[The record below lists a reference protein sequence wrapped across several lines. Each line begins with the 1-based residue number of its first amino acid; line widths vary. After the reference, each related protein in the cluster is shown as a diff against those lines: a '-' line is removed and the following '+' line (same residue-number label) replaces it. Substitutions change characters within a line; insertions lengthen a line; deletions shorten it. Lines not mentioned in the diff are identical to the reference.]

1 MSELNF
7 QEGLVVENRDHAIFM
22 EINFKSDD
30 LDAIKDAISGL
41 LARQRSYA
49 SRFDKC
55 GLQIVVAFG
64 RDAWTKLAGNDES
77 ATELVDYTELGYGI
91 GQATQRD
98 MFVHINSHS
107 HRINFSVAQDLVK
120 LFAGLITIE
129 EEVHGFRW
137 LEARD
142 LSGFVDGTE
151 NPKGL
156 KDRTEVAV
164 INDGVDA
171 GGSYVVAQKWVHSLE
186 QIAHFT
192 DKQKDD
198 IFGRHRES
206 DIEMADDEKPV
217 GAHTE
222 RVVIDDENGDEL
234 EIVRHSLPYG
244 YASGEKG
251 LYFLA
256 YSAELTRFQKMLARM
271 FGDEDG
277 NFDHMFAYTH
287 AITGSFLYVPSLDQ
301 LDEIGA
307 A

>member
-7 QEGLVVENRDHAIFM
+7 QEGLICENRDHAIFM
-22 EINFKSDD
+22 ELNFKSHD
-30 LDAIKDAISGL
+30 LEAIKDAIAGL
-41 LARQRSYA
+41 SARGRSYL
-49 SRFDKC
+49 SRFSDS

-64 RDAWTKLAGNDES
+64 RDAWTQLSGNADS
-77 ATELVDYTELGYGI
+77 AKELIDFRELGYGMA
-91 GQATQRD
+91 QATQRD

-107 HRINFSVAQDLVK
+107 HRINFSVAKDLVK
-120 LFAGLITIE
+120 LFQGLVTVE
-129 EEVHGFRW
+129 EEIHGFRW

-151 NPKGL
+151 NPKGA
-156 KDRTEVAV
+156 KDRQAVAV
-164 INDGVDA
+164 INEGVDA

-186 QIAHFT
+186 QFDHFDLKT
-192 DKQKDD
+192 QEDV
-198 IFGRHRES
+198 FGRHKES

-217 GAHTE
+217 GSHTE
-222 RVVIDDENGDEL
+222 RVVIDEDGEEL

-256 YSAELTRFQKMLARM
+256 YSAELSRYVKMLERM
-271 FGDEDG
+271 FGDEG
-277 NFDHMFAYTH
+277 EHFDRMLSYTH
-287 AITGSFLYVPSLDQ
+287 AVTGSYLYAPSLDQ